1 MGTKRDLE
9 SLRELEQRRRLAAEL
24 LRRGLRPAE
33 GARRVKSSRQSV
45 LRWERRLEQDGI
57 RGLRRAGRVGRPP
70 VLSDGQLEALAKQL
84 KAGSLAAGYATEMW
98 TLPRIGAL
106 IERDFGVRLAP
117 SSVWRT
123 LQRMGWSVQRPA
135 SRARQQD
142 PAAIMQWKHKRWP
155 ALKKALRGKDE

>member
-24 LRRGLRPAE
+24 LRPAE
-33 GARRVKSSRQSV
+33 VARRVNSSRQSV

-70 VLSDGQLEALAKQL
+70 VLADAQLEKLAKQL
-84 KAGSLAAGYATEMW
+84 KEGSLAAGYATEMW
-98 TLPRIGAL
+98 TLPRIAVL
-106 IERDFGVRLAP
+106 IEREFGVRLAA

-142 PAAIMQWKHKRWP
+142 PAAVMQWKQKRWP